1 VRGRAVAPAPRRRLV
16 LAVLG
21 LACTVVLAP
30 AAWADG
36 FPPTLDGARAVV
48 AQFAADAPGDRRA
61 AMARLRPTG
70 ADYRAVYREPRASK
84 LEAAHKSLWD
94 SGQTIGGKAGQTEF
108 QVVLARTDDLIDGT
122 PVAREF
128 PGGYA
133 QVAADLRRG
142 LPIVRFRY
150 VEPGKT
156 SGMAF
161 DGLVHVNGRWI
172 LIPSPWR
179 VE

>member
-1 VRGRAVAPAPRRRLV
+1 VKPATGRPDPHRRVV
-16 LAVLG
+16 LSIVG
-21 LACTVVLAP
+21 LACAVALVP
-30 AAWADG
+30 AARATG
-36 FPPTLDGARAVV
+36 FPPTLEGARAVV
-48 AQFAADAPGDRRA
+48 AQFAADASGDRRA
-61 AMARLRPTG
+61 AMARLRPSA

-84 LEAAHKSLWD
+84 LEVAHKSLWE
-94 SGQTIGGKAGQTEF
+94 SGQTIGGKAGQTEL
-108 QVVLARTDDLIDGT
+108 QVVLARTDDLIDGK

-133 QVAADLRRG
+133 QIVADLHRG

-161 DGLVHVNGRWI
+161 DGLVHVNGRWVF
-172 LIPSPWR
+172 IPAPWR

>member
-1 VRGRAVAPAPRRRLV
+1 MNPDAQGIGRRRALV
-16 LAVLG
+16 ILG
-21 LACTVVLAP
+21 LSYALTFAP
-30 AAWADG
+30 STSAQT
-36 FPPTLDGARAVV
+36 FPPTLDGARAVI
-48 AQFAADAPGDRRA
+48 AQFAPGAASDRGA
-61 AMARLRPTG
+61 AMSRLRPTS

-84 LEAAHKSLWD
+84 LEVAHKALWD
-94 SGQTIGGKAGQTEF
+94 SGQSIGGKAGQTEI
-108 QVVLARTDDLIDGT
+108 QIVLARTDDLIDGT

-133 QVAADLRRG
+133 QVAADLQRG
-142 LPIVRFRY
+142 LPIARFRY

-161 DGLVHVNGRWI
+161 DGLVHVNGRWV

>member
-1 VRGRAVAPAPRRRLV
+1 MRRAPARRAV
-16 LAVLG
+16 LAILG
-21 LACTVVLAP
+21 LACVTALAP
-30 AAWADG
+30 AAHADG
-36 FPPTLDGARAVV
+36 FPPTLEGARAVV
-48 AQFAADAPGDRRA
+48 AQFAADSPGDRRA
-61 AMARLRPTG
+61 AMARLRPTA

-94 SGQTIGGKAGQTEF
+94 SGQTIGGKAGQTEL
-108 QVVLARTDDLIDGT
+108 QVVLTRTDDLIDGK
-122 PVAREF
+122 PVANEF

-133 QVAADLRRG
+133 QVAADLMRG

-161 DGLVHVNGRWI
+161 DGLVHVNGRWV
-172 LIPSPWR
+172 LIPAPWR

>member
-1 VRGRAVAPAPRRRLV
+1 MSHAAGRARIGRRPV
-16 LAVLG
+16 LAFFGV
-21 LACTVVLAP
+21 AWTVSLP
-30 AAWADG
+30 AAAQAQG
-36 FPPTLDGARAVV
+36 FAPTPEGARAVV
-48 AQFAADAPGDRRA
+48 AQFAADAAGDRRA
-61 AMARLRPTG
+61 AMARLRPTA

-108 QVVLARTDDLIDGT
+108 QVVFARTDDLIDDK

-133 QVAADLRRG
+133 QVASDLQRG
-142 LPIVRFRY
+142 VPIVRFRY
-150 VEPGKT
+150 VEPGKS

-161 DGLVHVNGRWI
+161 DGLVHVNGRWV